1 MQKIIKITTLIL
13 IVFILMI
20 FYFSLNIS
28 SNYDT
33 ENLVGNKLNKIKL
46 ESFDNNFSL
55 TNKDFEKSGLGNS
68 KSPPTNPII
77 IETNIF
83 FSLSDFV

>member
-1 MQKIIKITTLIL
+1 MITGKNVATIKELNSKDWDINAGTKSIGNIIP
-13 IVFILMI
+13 
-20 FYFSLNIS
+20 
-28 SNYDT
+28 
-33 ENLVGNKLNKIKL
+33 
-46 ESFDNNFSL
+46 

-68 KSPPTNPII
+68 KSPPTNPIM